1 MTSHAQHAQPTLIQ
15 DILYLLIKI
24 AIIIVIFAIVL
35 TFIFGALRYNADN
48 MKPSISE
55 GDLVLFYRLDRQF
68 SDQDVV
74 LFKQAQLIQVQRIV
88 AIGGDVVDITAD
100 GLMVNGALK
109 EETHVYAKT
118 KRYASTIQFPYHVPK
133 GQVFVMSD
141 NREQAN
147 DSRIYGAVSEKKII
161 GKVICVIR
169 RRNI

>member
-1 MTSHAQHAQPTLIQ
+1 MTQQAPHAKPTLMQ

-24 AIIIVIFAIVL
+24 AIIILIFALIL

-55 GDLVLFYRLDRQF
+55 GDLVLFYRLDRHF
-68 SDQDVV
+68 ADQDVV
-74 LFKQAQLIQVQRIV
+74 LFKEAHLIQVQRIV
-88 AIGGDVVDITAD
+88 AIGGDVVDITDD

-109 EETHVYAKT
+109 EEVHVYTKT
-118 KRYASTIQFPYHVPK
+118 KRYVSSVQFPYHVPK
-133 GQVFVMSD
+133 GKVFVMSD
-141 NREQAN
+141 NREQAT
-147 DSRIYGAVSEKKII
+147 DSRVFGAVSEKNII